1 MAQARKTE
9 SGAWRTLAYKKI
21 NGKVVRK
28 SFTVHPKDCGENS
41 RAAKTKSEALARD
54 WVLNLEEEQSYIS
67 VQKAIDEYINDRS
80 AVLSPS
86 TIADYKR
93 MPKHFSEL
101 LPLDVNKLDSKTIQ
115 ATINEMAINNLNAR
129 TIKNRIFFL
138 ISALNYA
145 GVNKRFKLRFP
156 TQIKPNLNPP
166 EPSEF
171 KRLLS
176 LASEE
181 ERLTIILA
189 GLYTLRRGEIGGL
202 CGEDILRDLNSI
214 YVHTSRV
221 QNSDKEWIRR
231 DMPKNI
237 NSVRVI
243 QIDPEIMKLIPD
255 VEPKEYVI
263 KLNPNEITKHFERL
277 KAKACVNCRFH
288 DLRKYAA
295 SIRSEMM
302 PGKYVEADGGWHRD
316 SSVLK
321 TIYDKPFKET
331 RKEYSD
337 KLNNRIIEEYGK
349 EIFGETKKA

>member
-9 SGAWRTLAYKKI
+9 SGAWKTLAYKKI

-28 SFTVHPKDCGENS
+28 AFTVHPKDCGDDS
-41 RAAKTKSEALARD
+41 RKAKTKSEALARD
-54 WVLNLEEEQSYIS
+54 WVLNEELEQNYIT
-67 VQKAIDEYINDRS
+67 VQKAIDEYIKDRS

-93 MPKHFSEL
+93 MAKHFPDL
-101 LPLDVNKLDSKTIQ
+101 LPLDANNIDSKTIQ
-115 ATINEMAINNLNAR
+115 ATINEMAITNLNAR

-138 ISALNYA
+138 ISALNYV
-145 GVNKRFKLRFP
+145 GVDKRFKLRFP
-156 TQIKPNLNPP
+156 SQIKPNLNPP

-171 KRLLS
+171 KRLLNM
-176 LASEE
+176 ATEE
-181 ERLTIILA
+181 ERLTIIFA

-221 QNSDKEWIRR
+221 QNDKKEWVRR
-231 DMPKNI
+231 DMPKNL

-243 QIDPEIMKLIPD
+243 QIDPEIMKLIPE
-255 VEPKEYVI
+255 VGPKEFVV
-263 KLNPNEITKHFERL
+263 KMNPNQITKHFERL
-277 KAKACVNCRFH
+277 KSKACVNCRFH

-302 PGKYVEADGGWHRD
+302 PGKYIEADGGWRKD

-321 TIYDKPFKET
+321 TVYDKPFVET
-331 RKEYSD
+331 RREYS
-337 KLNNRIIEEYGK
+337 KRFNEKIIEDYGK
-349 EIFGETKKA
+349 EIFGS